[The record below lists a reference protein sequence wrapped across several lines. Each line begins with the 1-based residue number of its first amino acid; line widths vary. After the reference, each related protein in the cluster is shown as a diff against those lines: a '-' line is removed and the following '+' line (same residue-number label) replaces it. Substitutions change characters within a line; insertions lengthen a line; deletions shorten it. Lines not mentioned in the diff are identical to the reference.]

1 MVTYGTPF
9 YAGWGLTEDHQPN
22 ERRTRRRTLDEL
34 VYLSLVAYPRYVDID
49 TGEFTTP
56 EDLVQT
62 IISQRAMNNKIASGW
77 SARQINKMANIV
89 RGLRYA
95 P

>member
-1 MVTYGTPF
+1 
-9 YAGWGLTEDHQPN
+9 
-22 ERRTRRRTLDEL
+22 LDEL
-34 VYLSLVAYPRYVDID
+34 VYLSLIAYPRYVDIE

-62 IISQRAMNNKIASGW
+62 IISQQAMNRKISDGW
-77 SARQINKMANIV
+77 SARTLNKAVNIV